1 MFDRDLKKFSSKVAF
16 IEGDK
21 ALSYEELES
30 QIELIVKQLP
40 KKKQL
45 IAMEMKQSIDAI
57 TTYLAALRA
66 GHTLLMVD
74 PTIDNSKKE
83 HLYTLY
89 KPNYIY
95 RDNKLKKHE
104 STTHK
109 LYKNL
114 TLLLPT
120 SGSTGSTK
128 YVRLSKENIYANAN
142 SIVEYLP
149 LSSDDITI
157 TSLPLYYSYGLSVL
171 HTYLQVGATLICSDE
186 PITSKQ
192 FWKLFETHKCT
203 NFNGVPFHYEIL
215 SRLKITRKELPS
227 LRFFTQAGGKLNQ
240 KYVEEFAKY
249 TDETNREF
257 YVMYGQTEA
266 TARISYLQPKK
277 LLKKPTSI
285 GKAIPHG
292 NLSLEKDE
300 LVYRGENVMLG
311 YATTLKDLALGD
323 EQNGVLYTG
332 DLARVDE
339 DGDFYIIGRA
349 KRFVK
354 IYGNRI
360 NLDEMEQKCKTAFE
374 DVVVIGDD
382 SRIIIF
388 YKENKE
394 QIETFVDES
403 YRAYKRI
410 IHLQKVDTFLVISSG
425 KINYQKMWELVV

>member
-1 MFDRDLKKFSSKVAF
+1 MIEDIFS
-16 IEGDK
+16 
-21 ALSYEELES
+21 LSPYSLE
-30 QIELIVKQLP
+30 
-40 KKKQL
+40 KKQK
-45 IAMEMKQSIDAI
+45 EQF
-57 TTYLAALRA
+57 
-66 GHTLLMVD
+66 LLY
-74 PTIDNSKKE
+74 E
-83 HLYTLY
+83 L
-89 KPNYIY
+89 
-95 RDNKLKKHE
+95 
-104 STTHK
+104 
-109 LYKNL
+109 KNL
-114 TLLLPT
+114 TKFHQEHCKEYEQLLQ
-120 SGSTGSTK
+120 SFGYSD
-128 YVRLSKENIYANAN
+128 KEYN
-142 SIVEYLP
+142 SL
-149 LSSDDITI
+149 
-157 TSLPLYYSYGLSVL
+157 
-171 HTYLQVGATLICSDE
+171 
-186 PITSKQ
+186 
-192 FWKLFETHKCT
+192 
-203 NFNGVPFHYEIL
+203 
-215 SRLKITRKELPS
+215 
-227 LRFFTQAGGKLNQ
+227 
-240 KYVEEFAKY
+240 EEFAKY

-266 TARISYLQPKK
+266 TARISYLQPQK

-323 EQNGVLYTG
+323 VQNGVLYTG

-410 IHLQKVDTFLVISSG
+410 IHLQKVDTFLVTSSG